1 MININWQDIR
11 PYQGSQNTAFEE
23 LICQLAR
30 VEFEGQGR
38 FIRIAAP
45 DGGVEATCLLPDGSL
60 YGWQAKYFVNS
71 FTSTQWSDIEGSLI
85 DSLNNYPNLVKYYVC
100 VPVDRNN
107 AFVEGKKSFLQ
118 KWDEHV
124 AKWKNLPEAQGR
136 NLEIEFWG
144 SYELFLML
152 SKPENAG
159 KLSFWFSQKELSES
173 WFKNQNRKSIATL
186 GKRYTPEL
194 NIHLP
199 VAMNFE
205 ALARTTWFKQEYS
218 KKFDEILVALLE
230 QLDRIDKLKA
240 FEINTKQ
247 VLNLLKDKLN
257 LSMYDDIQVLPVE
270 LLLSE
275 IDLAIKNCQE
285 TLNDDSISHSTE
297 EHIEKIIDN
306 LYELKTQV
314 NSDEIRLFNGNVLWL
329 NGEAGVGKSHLIAD
343 FINGFSKDSLAS
355 ILLLGQDFIEKSNFE
370 HQIMNRQLELTFDF
384 QHFLSILDTIAETQ
398 RQRVILAD
406 RKSVV

>member
-30 VEFEGQGR
+30 VEFEGQGK
-38 FIRIAAP
+38 FTRIAAP
-45 DGGVEATCLLPDGSL
+45 DGGVEAIYEMPDSTL

-71 FTSTQWSDIEGSLI
+71 FTSTQWNDIEGSLI

-124 AKWKNLPEAQGR
+124 AKWKNLHEAQGR

-186 GKRYTPEL
+186 GKRY
-194 NIHLP
+194 
-199 VAMNFE
+199 
-205 ALARTTWFKQEYS
+205 RC
-218 KKFDEILVALLE
+218 
-230 QLDRIDKLKA
+230 
-240 FEINTKQ
+240 
-247 VLNLLKDKLN
+247 
-257 LSMYDDIQVLPVE
+257 LS
-270 LLLSE
+270 
-275 IDLAIKNCQE
+275 
-285 TLNDDSISHSTE
+285 
-297 EHIEKIIDN
+297 
-306 LYELKTQV
+306 
-314 NSDEIRLFNGNVLWL
+314 R
-329 NGEAGVGKSHLIAD
+329 
-343 FINGFSKDSLAS
+343 
-355 ILLLGQDFIEKSNFE
+355 
-370 HQIMNRQLELTFDF
+370 
-384 QHFLSILDTIAETQ
+384 
-398 RQRVILAD
+398 
-406 RKSVV
+406 

>member
-124 AKWKNLPEAQGR
+124 AKCE
-136 NLEIEFWG
+136 
-144 SYELFLML
+144 
-152 SKPENAG
+152 
-159 KLSFWFSQKELSES
+159 
-173 WFKNQNRKSIATL
+173 
-186 GKRYTPEL
+186 
-194 NIHLP
+194 
-199 VAMNFE
+199 
-205 ALARTTWFKQEYS
+205 
-218 KKFDEILVALLE
+218 
-230 QLDRIDKLKA
+230 
-240 FEINTKQ
+240 
-247 VLNLLKDKLN
+247 
-257 LSMYDDIQVLPVE
+257 
-270 LLLSE
+270 
-275 IDLAIKNCQE
+275 
-285 TLNDDSISHSTE
+285 
-297 EHIEKIIDN
+297 
-306 LYELKTQV
+306 
-314 NSDEIRLFNGNVLWL
+314 
-329 NGEAGVGKSHLIAD
+329 
-343 FINGFSKDSLAS
+343 
-355 ILLLGQDFIEKSNFE
+355 
-370 HQIMNRQLELTFDF
+370 
-384 QHFLSILDTIAETQ
+384 
-398 RQRVILAD
+398 
-406 RKSVV
+406 